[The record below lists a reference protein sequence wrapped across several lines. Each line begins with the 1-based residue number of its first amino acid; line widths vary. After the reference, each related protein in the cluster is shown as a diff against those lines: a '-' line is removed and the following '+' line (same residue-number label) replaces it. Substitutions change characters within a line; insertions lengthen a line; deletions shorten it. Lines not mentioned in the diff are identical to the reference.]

1 MEATPNVW
9 EGVSFGVLRVS
20 AANVLQLMV
29 TIQPPPPPASA
40 RVSCSL
46 RASLDLILA
55 SVSGF
60 VLSMLSFFTF
70 MLIAIA

>member
-29 TIQPPPPPASA
+29 TIQPPPRPLPQE
-40 RVSCSL
+40 
-46 RASLDLILA
+46 
-55 SVSGF
+55 
-60 VLSMLSFFTF
+60 
-70 MLIAIA
+70 